1 MKKNLITFLL
11 FIPTVSYS
19 AEGWQLGFNEAA
31 TSVMKDIVSLHNHII
46 LPIITVIC
54 IFVLLLLMYCIFQ
67 FRESKNPKASNIS
80 HNTFLEIAW
89 TLIPCLILISIAIP
103 SFKLL
108 YKQDTIPKSEV
119 TIKAI
124 GYQWYWGFEY
134 PDEKIAFESNIVE
147 EKDLKP
153 GQPRL
158 LTTDNVVVL
167 PVNKV
172 VKVLVT
178 SNDVLH
184 AFAIPS
190 FGINKEAVPGRVNET
205 WFKVEKEG
213 TYYGDCYELC
223 GPRHAFMPIVVKVVS
238 EKEYNEWVKQA
249 KKKFAMYPGNN
260 MIAKYIN
267 ENK

>member
-31 TSVMKDIVSLHNHII
+31 TSVMKDTVSLHNHII

-54 IFVLLLLMYCIFQ
+54 IFVLLLLIYCVFK

-108 YKQDTIPKSEV
+108 YKQDTIPKSDV

-190 FGINKEAVPGRVNET
+190 FGINREAVPGRVNET

-260 MIAKYIN
+260 MIAKYVN